1 MSLLQAIDLLENG
14 DWDGAH
20 RIAQESSD
28 NTGCWLHAVLH
39 KMDGDMGNARYWY
52 TRINR
57 LDLVDNDPEQELK
70 KLKEHL
76 SEHIEDQ

>member
-1 MSLLQAIDLLENG
+1 MSLLQAIELLENG

-20 RIAQESSD
+20 SIAQETSD
-28 NTGCWLHAVLH
+28 NAGCWLHAVLH

-57 LDLVDNDPEQELK
+57 LDLVDDDPEQELEQ
-70 KLKEHL
+70 LKELLSGHL
-76 SEHIEDQ
+76 EDK